1 MTNTKSL
8 ANGLGIAA
16 FVVGI
21 LSLIISFIPCL
32 GMYAAIPAFIAL
44 VIAIIAFAKARET
57 DLNKGLIIAAIVI
70 SSAAVLIGAW
80 QYTVWKKTLDGVDDF
95 SNQLKN
101 SLDSASRNIVIDPD
115 DLIDNELDMSMD
127 SMFNSSSDIR
137 EALDSMKNE

>member
-115 DLIDNELDMSMD
+115 DVIDDELDMSMD